1 MLMCCKHQLIR
12 IWGDL
17 HIINKR
23 QMCRG
28 MYVPWQILIIII
40 TSTQPGLHHTNIK
53 HITYTKSTNT
63 VLLDMITQFLKQSIQ
78 SFITMKNWFATVF
91 RNNII
96 FIRFSLVPI
105 ILIIIIDIINKKFLP
120 FLMLLNLI
128 DVYRKR
134 KQINNIGFFHTLLPL
149 LNRTLR
155 RRKCSLMLHETPT
168 FATTFP

>member
-1 MLMCCKHQLIR
+1 MSRNVRAVADSHYYHNFDSTRTSPYKHQ
-12 IWGDL
+12 
-17 HIINKR
+17 
-23 QMCRG
+23 
-28 MYVPWQILIIII
+28 
-40 TSTQPGLHHTNIK
+40 
-53 HITYTKSTNT
+53 TYHVYQEYYT

-134 KQINNIGFFHTLLPL
+134 KQINNIGFFHILLPL